1 MTPPSISDFKDA
13 VSRFATGVVVV
24 TAETP
29 EGPAGFTCQTFGSL
43 SLEPQLVT
51 FAAAVDGRSWAQVRA
66 TGVVGINIL
75 GVDQVDEAR
84 RFATTGADRFAT
96 GEWTPAPA
104 GSPLLVGAIAHVEG
118 PIVSVLTH
126 GDHDV
131 AIVRADFVAAY
142 DGQPLVFFRAG
153 FTALG

>member
-24 TAETP
+24 TAQTP

-51 FAAAVDGRSWAQVRA
+51 FAAAVGGRSWAQVRA

-75 GVDQVDEAR
+75 GVDQVNEAR
-84 RFATTGADRFAT
+84 RFATTGADRFAA
-96 GEWTPAPA
+96 GEWATGPA
-104 GSPLLVGAIAHVEG
+104 GSPLLAGAIAHVEG
-118 PIVSVLTH
+118 HIVSVRTH

-131 AIVRADFVAAY
+131 AIVQADFVAAY